1 MTNFTTKL
9 VQHANLKEIS
19 KVSAPPDQFTIC
31 QPSGNQQSFM
41 TNLTTKVS
49 SSYAKLEEN
58 NRFFMTN
65 FTTEVTSSH
74 AILGKLTEFAT
85 NLTTSRSETTIQDD
99 RRSKTGQKDTKH
111 HHINKASLTLAPAI
125 LHEHYYY
132 HYSSRSVYH
141 EHYHYDYSTRLPTRS
156 SPGTRPCAPPPSA
169 WARSP

>member
-1 MTNFTTKL
+1 L
-9 VQHANLKEIS
+9 
-19 KVSAPPDQFTIC
+19 
-31 QPSGNQQSFM
+31 
-41 TNLTTKVS
+41 
-49 SSYAKLEEN
+49 
-58 NRFFMTN
+58 
-65 FTTEVTSSH
+65 TSSH

-156 SPGTRPCAPPPSA
+156 SPGNTSLRSSSFSLGTVTLSTPFFISA
-169 WARSP
+169 